1 MDLPLPT
8 LWAWAVASEVC
19 EKIQDGTHF
28 SPKKQLPTGP
38 YPYVTAKNVK
48 PYGLDRSNLAYL
60 EEEEHRAIYE
70 RSDVKTG
77 DVLLVK
83 DGVNAGDAAIN
94 TFDGEISLLSS
105 VCFLR
110 PRSDALTATFL
121 RYFLLSPQG
130 YTALT
135 GKMTGTAIRRIV
147 LHRVRALRVPVA
159 PLEEQRRVTSALDSY
174 LSRLDDA
181 VATLEQV
188 QRNLKRYR
196 ASVLKAA
203 VEGRLVPTEAKL
215 ARKEGRD
222 YEPADVLLA
231 RILEER
237 KARWIK
243 QESEKGRCRAEAKTT
258 KAGKPW
264 TKADDQAALA
274 KARAAAAKN
283 YQEPVPPDT
292 SELPELP
299 EGWCWIS
306 LSALVLEGPQ
316 NGLYVPKSQYGE
328 GTPILRI
335 DDYQIGW
342 SRPAAELQKVRI
354 DEPIARTFGLT
365 EGELVVNRVNS
376 PSHLGKSLV
385 VESRHVPA
393 VFESNMMRMSISSFA
408 NPWFVHYY
416 LSSVQGKS
424 RLIRDAK
431 WAVNQASINQGD
443 VGRTPV
449 PLAPLEEQG
458 AIARE
463 LERLLSIASAAE
475 ETCAL
480 LWHRMQRLRQS
491 ILKWAF
497 EGKLVDQDP
506 DDEPA
511 SVLLER
517 IKTDRETAQS
527 AAKAKKTSGRA
538 KRKKK
543 SA

>member
-1 MDLPLPT
+1 
-8 LWAWAVASEVC
+8 
-19 EKIQDGTHF
+19 
-28 SPKKQLPTGP
+28 
-38 YPYVTAKNVK
+38 
-48 PYGLDRSNLAYL
+48 
-60 EEEEHRAIYE
+60 
-70 RSDVKTG
+70 
-77 DVLLVK
+77 
-83 DGVNAGDAAIN
+83 
-94 TFDGEISLLSS
+94 
-105 VCFLR
+105 
-110 PRSDALTATFL
+110 
-121 RYFLLSPQG
+121 
-130 YTALT
+130 
-135 GKMTGTAIRRIV
+135 
-147 LHRVRALRVPVA
+147 
-159 PLEEQRRVTSALDSY
+159 